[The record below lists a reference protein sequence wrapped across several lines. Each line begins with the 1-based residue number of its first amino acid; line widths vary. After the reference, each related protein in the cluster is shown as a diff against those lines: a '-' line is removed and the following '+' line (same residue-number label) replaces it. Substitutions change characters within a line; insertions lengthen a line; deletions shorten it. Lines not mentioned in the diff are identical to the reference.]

1 LVLDQAFLADIE
13 LLNLFTLDS
22 EQTGLKI
29 HHDASAARIESAKRL
44 FDKELIT
51 QIDGGYLTPLGL
63 QTAEHAQIL
72 IRVLQ
77 PETESS

>member
-1 LVLDQAFLADIE
+1 VILSQAFLADLE

-22 EQTGLKI
+22 EQSGLKI
-29 HHDASAARIESAKRL
+29 HHDADPARIEAARRL

-51 QIDGGYLTPLGL
+51 QQDGGYLTPLGM

-72 IRVLQ
+72 IQVLQ
-77 PETESS
+77 PNS